1 MAALRLVATSFMV
14 TGQSDVGTEIVVL
27 QVSGFMPRA
36 VTALRTTRLAGVLTG
51 LEGVGE
57 AVATGDAV
65 TVGVWMV
72 GFSACAVVDPM
83 ANTAMRPRAIT
94 TSP

>member
-1 MAALRLVATSFMV
+1 
-14 TGQSDVGTEIVVL
+14 
-27 QVSGFMPRA
+27 
-36 VTALRTTRLAGVLTG
+36 

-83 ANTAMRPRAIT
+83 AMMAMRLRAMT

>member
-14 TGQSDVGTEIVVL
+14 TGQSVVGAEMVVL
-27 QVSGFMPRA
+27 QVSGFMPRP
-36 VTALRTTRLAGVLTG
+36 VTALPTTRLAGVLTAVA
-51 LEGVGE
+51 GVGE
-57 AVATGDAV
+57 AVATGDAA

-72 GFSACAVVDPM
+72 AFSACAVVDPM
-83 ANTAMRPRAIT
+83 ATMAMRLRAMT